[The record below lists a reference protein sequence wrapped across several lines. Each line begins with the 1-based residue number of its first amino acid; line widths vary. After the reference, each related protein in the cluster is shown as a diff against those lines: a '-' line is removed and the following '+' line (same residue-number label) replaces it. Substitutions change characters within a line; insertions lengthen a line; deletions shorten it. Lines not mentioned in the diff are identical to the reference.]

1 MALSRAVQIGNDVYR
16 YHVITEIK
24 HVVPRVTQV
33 RVRSYMQEGGRVF
46 RESTHAH
53 EYDSGLDIDA
63 AYEWIAGLDAFAV
76 YIDERDA
83 LIEEL
88 APTLTDEQA
97 LTVPWA
103 FQPWSPDGEYSQG
116 DRRTYNGAL
125 YRCLQSHSGQ
135 AGWSP
140 EAAPSLWAMML
151 TAPVPGE
158 IEAVSI
164 PVWAQPDSTNPYMSG
179 DRVHYPTADDPV
191 YESTIDNNVWSPS
204 AYPAGWTVVG

>member
-1 MALSRAVQIGNDVYR
+1 MALSRPVQIGNDVYR
-16 YHVITEIK
+16 HHVITEIR
-24 HVVPRVTQV
+24 HVVPRMTQV

-46 RESTHAH
+46 RESTHVH
-53 EYDSGLDIDA
+53 DYDSRLDIDA
-63 AYEWIAGLDAFAV
+63 AYEWVSELDAFV
-76 YIDERDA
+76 EYIDERDT

-103 FQPWSPDGEYSQG
+103 FQPWSSDGEYSQG
-116 DRRTYNGAL
+116 DRRTHNGAL
-125 YRCLQSHSGQ
+125 YRCLQAHSGQ

-140 EAAPSLWAMML
+140 DAAPSLWAQVL
-151 TAPVPGE
+151 TAPIPGE
-158 IEAVSI
+158 VETMSI
-164 PVWAQPDSTNPYMSG
+164 PVWTQPDSTNPYMSG
-179 DRVHYPTADDPV
+179 DRVHYPNADDPV